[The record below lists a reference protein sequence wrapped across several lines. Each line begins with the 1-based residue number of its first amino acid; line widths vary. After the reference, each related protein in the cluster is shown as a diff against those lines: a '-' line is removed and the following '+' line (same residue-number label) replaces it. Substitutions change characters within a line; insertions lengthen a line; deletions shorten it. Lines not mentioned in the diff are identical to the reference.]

1 MPAGVQGVGS
11 SCVSQ
16 AWARVRRWVKLVKE
30 KRDEQWSMQEL
41 VSALCNRRYSER
53 TIVYVESHDQ
63 SIVGDQT
70 LGAPPTF
77 PRCKHPQEVFC

>member
-1 MPAGVQGVGS
+1 MTHG
-11 SCVSQ
+11 
-16 AWARVRRWVKLVKE
+16 RWVKLVKE

-41 VSALCNRRYSER
+41 VGALCNRRYSER

-70 LGAPPTF
+70 LGAPMTALAATN
-77 PRCKHPQEVFC
+77 PRAERSSPCNAGVMDC